1 MLLSALG
8 ASVKIVLNP
17 STDITEFPLK
27 CFYRYVC
34 DAGAIPGQRE
44 EAAAGSAGSVESVEG
59 GEGKEGEGG
68 DGGEGVASGESSASS
83 ASSSSSSGVVEAL
96 FRHLPTQHIYTM
108 KITTPEA
115 WNVQM
120 HQTWADL
127 DNIRL
132 TDEGKMGYI
141 IYYIL

>member
-1 MLLSALG
+1 MLRSALG

-44 EAAAGSAGSVESVEG
+44 EAAAGLAGSAGSAGSVESVEG
-59 GEGKEGEGG
+59 GEGKEGDGG
-68 DGGEGVASGESSASS
+68 DGGEGVASGESSA
-83 ASSSSSSGVVEAL
+83 SSSSGVVEAL

-132 TDEGKMGYI
+132 TDEGNMG
-141 IYYIL
+141 

>member
-1 MLLSALG
+1 M
-8 ASVKIVLNP
+8 
-17 STDITEFPLK
+17 
-27 CFYRYVC
+27 
-34 DAGAIPGQRE
+34 
-44 EAAAGSAGSVESVEG
+44 
-59 GEGKEGEGG
+59 
-68 DGGEGVASGESSASS
+68 
-83 ASSSSSSGVVEAL
+83 EAL

-132 TDEGKMGYI
+132 TNEGMGTHDAVKADFLLKNVLLAGHCQDKTHLKPPNGLQLVLQVRH
-141 IYYIL
+141 IYVYTCTNAV